1 MPPGPLLPS
10 LPDSASKGLG
20 AGLPLL
26 PLAVAPPG
34 DGVKAA
40 GLTKRLLV
48 GQRGAAEALD
58 TLRSDMGVSGNLE

>member
-1 MPPGPLLPS
+1 MCPAFTVSSPEEMLSPPDALLESVTPGPFFS
-10 LPDSASKGLG
+10 LSNSASEDLG

-40 GLTKRLLV
+40 GLTK
-48 GQRGAAEALD
+48 
-58 TLRSDMGVSGNLE
+58 